1 MKWTLLW
8 VHELRLL
15 LLTFIVG
22 CALELGCMGC
32 MLTGDTLASRNKL
45 RL

>member
-1 MKWTLLW
+1 MKWSLFW

-22 CALELGCMGC
+22 YALELSCMGC
-32 MLTGDTLASRNKL
+32 VPTGDP
-45 RL
+45 

>member
-1 MKWTLLW
+1 MKWTLFW

-22 CALELGCMGC
+22 YALELGYMGC
-32 MLTGDTLASRNKL
+32 VLTGDTLASRNKL
-45 RL
+45 WL